1 MAADPPKPD
10 PKVIASTDFTSFSA
24 SWKGPSA
31 PRLLLRLQRLGG
43 EQLGGLPAPPR
54 PERRLSGRWVRAM
67 LAHSGHSETMEQK
80 TLDQLEAAL
89 DAVRDDL
96 SPRVAELA
104 DKSTAGL
111 LTADEQREYSEV
123 VRLNDA
129 LSLLRLQAEEFR
141 SMRAAS

>member
-1 MAADPPKPD
+1 
-10 PKVIASTDFTSFSA
+10 
-24 SWKGPSA
+24 
-31 PRLLLRLQRLGG
+31 
-43 EQLGGLPAPPR
+43 
-54 PERRLSGRWVRAM
+54 M

-80 TLDQLEAAL
+80 TLDQLEAAF